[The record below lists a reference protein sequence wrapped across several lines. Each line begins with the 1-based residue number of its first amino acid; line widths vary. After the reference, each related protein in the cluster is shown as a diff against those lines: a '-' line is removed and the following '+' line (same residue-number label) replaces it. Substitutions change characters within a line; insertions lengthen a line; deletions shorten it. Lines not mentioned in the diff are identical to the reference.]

1 MKRVAMVSCVVLA
14 LVLFA
19 KAQGQSQSEK
29 GLTAAPGQ
37 TIPSQTKISPA
48 KEADIRKLLELS
60 GGKNLAG
67 QMMDSMSQNI
77 KPLVTNSLPPG
88 DYRERLVDLF
98 FEKFRAKAN
107 TQNLV
112 EMAVPLYD
120 KYLTADEI
128 KGLIQFYGTP
138 LGQKAVSVLPKL
150 TAEMQQQGRAW
161 GEQLGRDSMMEVLN
175 EHPDLK
181 SALEEAARRAQAK

>member
-1 MKRVAMVSCVVLA
+1 
-14 LVLFA
+14 
-19 KAQGQSQSEK
+19 
-29 GLTAAPGQ
+29 
-37 TIPSQTKISPA
+37 
-48 KEADIRKLLELS
+48 
-60 GGKNLAG
+60 
-67 QMMDSMSQNI
+67 
-77 KPLVTNSLPPG
+77 
-88 DYRERLVDLF
+88 LF